1 MLIGIYARRKRISG
15 CCSREASNGLS
26 VLHEEKGKEK
36 TIMVQ
41 RQKRELYNMQELGLM
56 V

>member
-1 MLIGIYARRKRISG
+1 MPAERRFQVVVGEAGNELSFL
-15 CCSREASNGLS
+15 REK
-26 VLHEEKGKEK
+26 EGKEK

-41 RQKRELYNMQELGLM
+41 RQKRELYN

>member
-1 MLIGIYARRKRISG
+1 MPEERGFQVVVG
-15 CCSREASNGLS
+15 GASNELS
-26 VLHEEKGKEK
+26 VLCEKEGKEK
-36 TIMVQ
+36 TIMAQ

>member
-1 MLIGIYARRKRISG
+1 MPEGRG
-15 CCSREASNGLS
+15 FQVVVGEAGNELS

-41 RQKRELYNMQELGLM
+41 RQKRELYN

>member
-1 MLIGIYARRKRISG
+1 MPEERGFQVVVGEAGNELSFL
-15 CCSREASNGLS
+15 REK
-26 VLHEEKGKEK
+26 EGKEK

-41 RQKRELYNMQELGLM
+41 RQKRELYN